1 MDLMGSNAC
10 QADLKLVCYQ
20 LLKKIDILIYKYG
33 LQMIDFLD
41 SNFELNIAYQ
51 MSSVRGSA

>member
-41 SNFELNIAYQ
+41 SNLL
-51 MSSVRGSA
+51 

>member
-1 MDLMGSNAC
+1 MVRKAC

-20 LLKKIDILIYKYG
+20 LLKTIDILIYKYG